1 RILLDWL
8 SAFYFLLQ
16 GKGKQ
21 ARAILK
27 AHKEVYKTSK
37 QFLAKRGACNS
48 SINFTKNYSIVW
60 RYFIKKKRKYS
71 ELE

>member
-37 QFLAKRGACNS
+37 QFLAKRND
-48 SINFTKNYSIVW
+48 ILPPYDFTEGYSIVW
-60 RYFIKKKRKYS
+60 QYFIKGNKKYNQLK
-71 ELE
+71 